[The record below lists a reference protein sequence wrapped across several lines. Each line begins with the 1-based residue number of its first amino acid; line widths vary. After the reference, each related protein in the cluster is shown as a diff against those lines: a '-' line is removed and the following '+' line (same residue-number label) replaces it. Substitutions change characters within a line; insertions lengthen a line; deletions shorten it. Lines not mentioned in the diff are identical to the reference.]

1 MAISTPERDRDREAT
16 SLPAELLA
24 PLKRRARDTS
34 EQNEHYRR
42 RPLQLDLSADDSDTI
57 QIESSQPIR
66 QARKS
71 TATNKDLLTALTKI
85 IQQQNETIQNLE
97 RETREIRK
105 NQQAIIDHNVKLIDE
120 IAELKTRVDDLVAT
134 NSAHL
139 QD

>member
-1 MAISTPERDRDREAT
+1 MPRSLRSGRVGEMAISTPERDRDRDREAT
-16 SLPAELLA
+16 SLPTELPA
-24 PLKRRARDTS
+24 PLKRRARNTI

-85 IQQQNETIQNLE
+85 IQQQNETI
-97 RETREIRK
+97 
-105 NQQAIIDHNVKLIDE
+105 
-120 IAELKTRVDDLVAT
+120 
-134 NSAHL
+134 
-139 QD
+139 